1 MNLKL
6 VEFLQEDDWHIIQV
20 DINNPYAEMMLENIA
35 NVIIVGGNMNYLD
48 NIDYGY
54 KRIER
59 LEMLFYY
66 SNGKNIK

>member
-35 NVIIVGGNMNYLD
+35 NVIIVGGNMDYLD

-66 SNGKNIK
+66 SKGKNIK